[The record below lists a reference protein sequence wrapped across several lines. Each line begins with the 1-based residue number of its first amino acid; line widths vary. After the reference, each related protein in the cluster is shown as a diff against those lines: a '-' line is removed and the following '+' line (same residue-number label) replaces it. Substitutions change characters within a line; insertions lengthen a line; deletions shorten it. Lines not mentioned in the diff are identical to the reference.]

1 MTAYQRKPEKAV
13 ATCKVPGCG
22 WERIYW
28 ASPGVLLNVK
38 GRAEIALAVHTIRK
52 HPHEAKKFK
61 KPPRRA
67 VEVR

>member
-13 ATCKVPGCG
+13 ATCKVPGCK
-22 WERIYW
+22 WQRVYW
-28 ASPGVLLNVK
+28 AFPGVLNVK
-38 GRAEIALAVHTIRK
+38 SRAEIALAVHTIRK
-52 HPHEAKKFK
+52 HPHEAHKLK